1 MRLRHFKPKQEKK
14 GLLYKVFVTVA
25 AIQIIMAITFASY
38 VVTRSVLEP
47 DTEFKAPPSVEK
59 VDLAPRQQRVNV
71 ERQQKKSAKLTKRIS
86 VSNPNNINTPDV
98 KINLPATIASGG
110 GISVTSDKQINANM
124 KIAVSTVNLFGL
136 SAKAEKVLICLDASP
151 YLMTDERGG
160 LDTYKVIR
168 EDIKKLVNQLPSTS
182 LFNLLAFDV
191 TAGTR
196 MSFFQPNLVAATPF
210 NKKLAGRWIDP
221 INSSLKMIGV
231 RGTQY
236 KLKYEFLRQPPGQEG
251 GNNIYRVYQAA
262 LEQGA
267 DAIWFL
273 TTSWASPDF
282 VRQPLTDAETLR
294 YQKQMEKYVRD
305 YERDRARQ
313 GWKSEDQL
321 KYEFETTKLRAEGIK
336 KGRAWVRDTNR
347 DRAAKGIPLYVGT
360 PQDAMYEQKLMGK
373 YTGTKKPPAVKVK
386 APQMRYKP
394 YGAKGIFNFYHKTLL
409 KEIYYER
416 NLKPPVVNMIVFKG
430 KDEQINKKEMDAIKK
445 FCVSNNGG
453 RTRILRGL
461 TAVKD

>member
-1 MRLRHFKPKQEKK
+1 MKLRRFNPKQEKK
-14 GLLYKVFVTVA
+14 GLLYKVFVVVA
-25 AIQIIMAITFASY
+25 LIQILGAITFAGY

-47 DTEFKAPPSVEK
+47 ETEFKAPPSVEK
-59 VDLAPRQQRVNV
+59 VDMAPKQQRVNV

-86 VSNPNNINTPDV
+86 VSNPNNVNTPEV

-110 GISVTSDKQINANM
+110 GISVISDKQINANM

-191 TAGTR
+191 TSGTR

-221 INSSLKMIGV
+221 INSSLKLIGV
-231 RGTQY
+231 RGRQY
-236 KLKYEFLRQPPGQEG
+236 SLKYEFLRQPPGRENH
-251 GNNIYRVYQAA
+251 NNIYRVYQAA

-273 TTSWASPDF
+273 TTSWGSPER
-282 VRQPLTDAETLR
+282 VLQPLSDAETLR
-294 YQKQMEKYVRD
+294 FQKQNEK
-305 YERDRARQ
+305 YERDVARARTRA
-313 GWKSEDQL
+313 GWKPEDQL
-321 KYEFETTKLRAEGIK
+321 KYEFDTTKLRAEGIK
-336 KGRAWVRDTNR
+336 KGRAWVRNTNR

-360 PQDAMYEQKLMGK
+360 PWDAMNEQKLQAK
-373 YTGTKKPPAVKVK
+373 YTGKTPPSIKIK
-386 APQMRYKP
+386 RPEMRYRS
-394 YGAKGIFNFYHKTLL
+394 YGSKGIFNFYHKTLL

-430 KDEQINKKEMDAIKK
+430 KDEQINQKEIKAIRM

-453 RTRILRGL
+453 RVRILRGL
-461 TAVKD
+461 SAVKD

>member
-1 MRLRHFKPKQEKK
+1 MRYRHFNPKQEKR
-14 GLLYKVFVTVA
+14 GLLYKVFVVVA
-25 AIQIIMAITFASY
+25 IIQVTLLVTFASY
-38 VVTRSVLEP
+38 VVTRSILEP
-47 DTEFKAPPSVEK
+47 ESEFKAPPSVEK
-59 VDLAPRQQRVNV
+59 IDNAPKQQKVNV

-86 VSNPNNINTPDV
+86 ISNPNNINTPEV

-110 GISVTSDKQINANM
+110 GISVISDKQINANM

-136 SAKAEKVLICLDASP
+136 SAKAEKILICLDASP

-182 LFNLLAFDV
+182 LFNLMAFDV

-231 RGTQY
+231 RGRQY
-236 KLKYEFLRQPPGQEG
+236 QLKYDFLNQPPGYENS
-251 GNNIYRVYQAA
+251 NNIYRVYQAA

-273 TTSWASPDF
+273 TTSWRSPER
-282 VRQPLTDAETLR
+282 VLQPWTDAETLR
-294 YQKQMEKYVRD
+294 YQKQMEKYEHDVVRQ
-305 YERDRARQ
+305 RRGA
-313 GWKSEDQL
+313 GWKLEDQL
-321 KYEFETTKLRAEGIK
+321 KYDYENQKLRADAIK
-336 KGRAWVRDTNR
+336 KGRAWVRNTNR
-347 DRAAKGIPLYVGT
+347 ERAAKGIPLYVGT
-360 PQDAMYEQKLMGK
+360 PEDAAREQKFMAK
-373 YTGTKKPPAVKVK
+373 YTGKTPPPIKVK
-386 APQMRYKP
+386 RPAMRYRS
-394 YGAKGIFNFYHKTLL
+394 YGAKGIFNFYHKKLL

-416 NLKPPVVNMIVFKG
+416 NLKPPIVNMIVFKG
-430 KDEQINKKEMDAIKK
+430 KDEQIKQNEIKAIRA

-453 RTRILRGL
+453 RTRVLRGL
-461 TAVKD
+461 SAVKD